1 MPKVVITDYTFGNLD
16 VEQAILGPAGC
27 QVAWGQCRTPEA
39 LIELT
44 HDADAVITQFA
55 PVTAEVIGR
64 MEKVRVIVRYGIGYD
79 NVAVEAAHA
88 RGIPVCNIPDYC
100 IDEVADHTLTMILAL
115 TRHVVANALTIRGG
129 QWKLAVPLER
139 MMALRQ
145 MTVGVVGFGRI
156 GRQVVTRLAAFGGR
170 VLVFDPLVAESDVQ
184 AAGAE
189 PAGIESLLA
198 TSDLVTLHCPTN
210 AQTQRMI
217 NRESLA
223 RMKPGALLV
232 NLGRGG
238 LVDGQAL
245 IEALR
250 SGQVAGAAL
259 DVYET
264 EPMPADCPLRNMENV
279 VIHSHIASASA
290 RAVRTLRETAAG
302 LALTALRGEPLPNVV
317 NGVPT

>member
-1 MPKVVITDYTFGNLD
+1 MPKIAITDYTFGNLD

-27 QVAWGQCRTPEA
+27 QVASGQCRTPEA

-64 MEKVRVIVRYGIGYD
+64 MEKARVIVRYGIGYD
-79 NVAVEAAHA
+79 NVAVDAAKA
-88 RGIPVCNIPDYC
+88 RAIPVCNIPEYC
-100 IDEVADHTLTMILAL
+100 IDEVADHTLAMVLAL
-115 TRHVVANALTIRGG
+115 TRHVVPNALAIRDG

-139 MMALRQ
+139 MTALRE

-156 GRQVVTRLAAFGGR
+156 GRQVVKRLAAFGGR
-170 VLVFDPLVAESDVQ
+170 VLVFDPLVAAAAVQ
-184 AAGAE
+184 AAGAD
-189 PAGIESLLA
+189 PAGLEDLLA
-198 TSDLVTLHCPTN
+198 SSDLVTLHCPTN

-223 RMKPGALLV
+223 RMKPGVLLV

-245 IEALR
+245 IEALQ
-250 SGQVAGAAL
+250 SGHVAGAAL

-264 EPMPADCPLRNMENV
+264 EPMPADCPLRSMENV
-279 VIHSHIASASA
+279 LVHSHIASASA
-290 RAVRTLRETAAG
+290 RAVHNLRETAAG
-302 LALTALRGEPLPNVV
+302 LALKALRGERLPNVV
-317 NGVPT
+317 NGVPA